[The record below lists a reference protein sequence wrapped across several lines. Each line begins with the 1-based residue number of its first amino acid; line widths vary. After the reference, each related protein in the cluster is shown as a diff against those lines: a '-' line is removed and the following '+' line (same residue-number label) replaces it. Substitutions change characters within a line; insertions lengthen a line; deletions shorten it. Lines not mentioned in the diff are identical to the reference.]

1 MSYFVKAVDRRSR
14 KAMISFLEN
23 HERYNTLNSNNR
35 STSYAHCIKFHRL
48 GLTSEQVDAAYKLLG
63 VEDYW
68 DHIDEPIANFTRAM
82 HGDYTIGTNGRSGG
96 YLVVYHSRYEST
108 EHKSWCPSCGQ
119 RNFKRVARPLEGAE
133 AIIGAEILRSN
144 SAWFDKVYLGQS
156 AIQALTLSDD
166 EKLTL
171 IARLKRELKDCT
183 LGNRCGRCGA
193 EGDRGRVNF
202 AQSPRHLVTY
212 SGRAL
217 DQDEDFTEWS
227 IDQLRRRVELVTA
240 FDQACDEIRSAF
252 IDLLEEYTPVEKT
265 VMVPKKVTVLEPRA
279 SA

>member
-96 YLVVYHSRYEST
+96 IWSCTTPDTSRPNTSRGVRRVVNATSSGLQDRWKARRPSSAP
-108 EHKSWCPSCGQ
+108 KSSG
-119 RNFKRVARPLEGAE
+119 
-133 AIIGAEILRSN
+133 
-144 SAWFDKVYLGQS
+144 
-156 AIQALTLSDD
+156 AIQHGSTRCILVSRPFRLS
-166 EKLTL
+166 
-171 IARLKRELKDCT
+171 
-183 LGNRCGRCGA
+183 
-193 EGDRGRVNF
+193 
-202 AQSPRHLVTY
+202 
-212 SGRAL
+212 
-217 DQDEDFTEWS
+217 
-227 IDQLRRRVELVTA
+227 
-240 FDQACDEIRSAF
+240 RSQ
-252 IDLLEEYTPVEKT
+252 TTK
-265 VMVPKKVTVLEPRA
+265 
-279 SA
+279 S